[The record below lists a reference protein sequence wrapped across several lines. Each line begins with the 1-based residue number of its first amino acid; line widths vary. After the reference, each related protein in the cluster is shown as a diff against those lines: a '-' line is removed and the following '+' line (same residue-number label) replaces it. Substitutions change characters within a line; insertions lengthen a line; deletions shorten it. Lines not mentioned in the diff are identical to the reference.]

1 MTSAHM
7 IFPASTIAQMGQ
19 QAATA
24 VACGHHNYGQ
34 DPGTLSSIAFQ
45 LTPQTQPGPV
55 QAFAKGN
62 ESRVHHILTQ
72 SLKCANPCASWPVT
86 FLCENPD
93 GRAPV
98 AAGAAAGWSKRPSGK
113 VDGACYG
120 TQSTQVQLYKQLRCI
135 IQ

>member
-7 IFPASTIAQMGQ
+7 IFPVSTIAQMGQ

-45 LTPQTQPGPV
+45 VLHQTQPGPV
-55 QAFAKGN
+55 QSTAKGN

-72 SLKCANPCASWPVT
+72 SLKCANPVLHGLST

-98 AAGAAAGWSKRPSGK
+98 AAGAAAGWPKRPSGK
-113 VDGACYG
+113 VEGACYG
-120 TQSTQVQLYKQLRCI
+120 TESTQVQLYKQLRCMI
-135 IQ
+135 